1 MGSSEALTPPSG
13 AARNDR
19 AQRAQLVERAQAAL
33 VGVLAGDALGWRC
46 ETGGHLIGS
55 PPAAPYAFAG
65 WRMPGSTE
73 EVLAGETSDDSQL
86 TLALARARV
95 CGAAAAGAEPR
106 AGSNTDWWPIWTE
119 TELPLWWLG
128 ERGGGRATRNSAAS
142 WALETAPWDIDD
154 NGELRSYF
162 HSGGN
167 GVAIRALPHVLA
179 HLSAATPD
187 ALMKDVFLDGITTH
201 GHPRALIG
209 AQVLAL
215 AGYLLGQRRVTG
227 EPGALIEAVLG
238 YFPWRPP
245 KSLPVWWQA
254 AEQAIL
260 RSQEVEWQE
269 IAVEM
274 QGMLETVLTA
284 VQGGTSAD
292 EVVDQLG
299 ARGPMG
305 GAGTVSVAAALHLV
319 SRWQSDPLGAVVF
332 AAESRETDA
341 DSIASMTG
349 GLLGLALGRD
359 WQPAAWEEVQDVS
372 LAKRLAAKIILGE
385 ADPAPRAVREL
396 DLVKLRL
403 ALKGGKTQVDLDGV
417 RTATVTQPPYV
428 ETNQEGTYQR
438 WRLDTSD
445 GQRVYVRL

>member
-1 MGSSEALTPPSG
+1 MGKSDGASG
-13 AARNDR
+13 SPQQTD
-19 AQRAQLVERAQAAL
+19 LIERAQAAL
-33 VGVLAGDALGWRC
+33 IGVLAGDALGWRC
-46 ETGGHLIGS
+46 EQGGLSQGAVPS
-55 PPAAPYAFAG
+55 APYAFTG
-65 WRMPGSTE
+65 WRMTGSTE

-95 CGAAAAGAEPR
+95 CGGSSDGGPR
-106 AGSNTDWWPIWTE
+106 SSSDWWPIWTE

-128 ERGGGRATRNSAAS
+128 ERGGGRATRNAAAS

-154 NGELRSYF
+154 NGQLRGYF

-167 GVAIRALPHVLA
+167 GVAIRILPHVLA
-179 HLSAATPD
+179 HLGAATPEG
-187 ALMKDVFLDGITTH
+187 LMKDVFLDGITTH

-215 AGYLLGQRRVTG
+215 AGYLLGQKRVTG

-274 QGMLETVLTA
+274 QTMLENVLTS
-284 VQGGTSAD
+284 VQGGMTAD

-319 SRWQSDPLGAVVF
+319 SRWQGDPLGAVVF

-349 GLLGLALGRD
+349 GLLGLALGRE
-359 WQPAAWEEVQDVS
+359 WQPAAWNDVQDAA
-372 LAKRLAAKIILGE
+372 LAKTLATKIVTGE
-385 ADPAPRAVREL
+385 ADPAPRAVREM
-396 DLVKLRL
+396 DLVKVRL
-403 ALKGGKTQVDLDGV
+403 ALKGGATEVKLDGV
-417 RTATVTQPPYV
+417 RTAHVTQPPRT
-428 ETNQEGTYQR
+428 EKNQEGTYLR

>member
-1 MGSSEALTPPSG
+1 MGSSDESSG
-13 AARNDR
+13 AARGPGPSAIGAD
-19 AQRAQLVERAQAAL
+19 LVDRAQAAL
-33 VGVLAGDALGWRC
+33 IGVLAGDALGWRC
-46 ETGGHLIGS
+46 EQGGHSLGVAPI
-55 PPAAPYAFAG
+55 APYAFTG
-65 WRMPGSTE
+65 WRMSGSSE

-86 TLALARARV
+86 TLAVARARV
-95 CGAAAAGAEPR
+95 CGASGDEAATRSSA
-106 AGSNTDWWPIWTE
+106 DWWPIWTE

-128 ERGGGRATRNSAAS
+128 ERGGGRATRNAAAS

-154 NGELRSYF
+154 NGQLRGYF

-167 GVAIRALPHVLA
+167 GVAIRVLPHVLA
-179 HLSAATPD
+179 HLEAATSE

-215 AGYLLGQRRVTG
+215 AGYLLGQKRVSG

-260 RSQEVEWQE
+260 RSQEAEWQE

-274 QGMLETVLTA
+274 QAMLENVLTA
-284 VQGGTSAD
+284 VQGGMTAD

-319 SRWQSDPLGAVVF
+319 SRWQGDPLGAVVF

-349 GLLGLALGRD
+349 GLLGLALGRE
-359 WQPAAWEEVQDVS
+359 WQPAAWDEVQDAG
-372 LAKRLAAKIILGE
+372 LAKTLATKIVTGE
-385 ADPAPRAVREL
+385 SNPAPRAVREM
-396 DLVKLRL
+396 DLVKVRL
-403 ALKGGKTQVDLDGV
+403 ALKGGATEVKLDGA
-417 RTATVTQPPYV
+417 RTAVVTQPPR
-428 ETNQEGTYQR
+428 EEKNQEGTYLR

>member
-1 MGSSEALTPPSG
+1 MGADATGAPVSEDVIG
-13 AARNDR
+13 
-19 AQRAQLVERAQAAL
+19 RAQAAL
-33 VGVLAGDALGWRC
+33 LGVLAGDALGWRI
-46 ETGGHLIGS
+46 EHGGSLVG
-55 PPAAPYAFAG
+55 PPPHAPYSFAG
-65 WRMPGSTE
+65 WRLPGSSE
-73 EVLAGETSDDSQL
+73 AVLAGETSDDSQL

-95 CGAAAAGAEPR
+95 AGGAA
-106 AGSNTDWWPIWTE
+106 DWWPVWTE

-128 ERGGGRATRNSAAS
+128 ERGGGRATRNAAAS
-142 WALETAPWDIDD
+142 WALETAPWDLDD
-154 NGELRSYF
+154 NGQLRGYF

-179 HLSAATPD
+179 HLGAATPD

-209 AQVLAL
+209 AQVFAL
-215 AGYLLGQRRVTG
+215 AAYLLGGKRVLDTA

-238 YFPWRPP
+238 YYPWRPP

-260 RSQEVEWQE
+260 RSPDVEWQE
-269 IAVEM
+269 IASEM
-274 QGMLETVLTA
+274 KLMLEGVLTSI
-284 VQGGTSAD
+284 QGGMPAD

-319 SRWQSDPLGAVVF
+319 SRWQGDPLGAVVF

-359 WQPAAWEEVQDVS
+359 WQPDAWNEVQDAE
-372 LAKRLAAKIILGE
+372 LAKTLAAKLVRQHRDE
-385 ADPAPRAVREL
+385 VPRPVREL
-396 DLVKLRL
+396 DLVKIRL
-403 ALKGGKTQVDLDGV
+403 ALKSGTSEVQLDGV
-417 RTATVTQPPYV
+417 RTAKVGQPPFN
-428 ETNQEGTYQR
+428 EHNQEGDYLR
-438 WRLDTSD
+438 WRLETSD